1 MSAGVVAAIAAALLY
16 NLAVVIEKTQAE
28 RVETSGVRILAS
40 LARRPVWLLG
50 FAIQLVGFGLH
61 YLALTRAP
69 VTFVQPI
76 IAAGIVFVVIFSAL
90 AGCGKTPTEPGA

>member
-50 FAIQLVGFGLH
+50 FAIQRVGFGLH

-69 VTFVQPI
+69 VTIVQPI